1 MFNTFNDILSINK
14 NILFPI
20 YNFNV
25 ETYNIEN
32 NCFDCGSRNPELIS
46 VNNGI
51 FICNKCGINH
61 MTFPPG
67 TSILINKESNLI
79 SEKEL
84 QFLKYGGNKKLYEF
98 ILEQC
103 PSLINLPRKLM
114 YISPLLNLYRNHL
127 LSLVI
132 RGNEICRNK
141 MKNIHNN
148 LSTTQIKDDEI
159 NYLFSN
165 RTTNNNINN
174 YHDLNYIH
182 EEIQNDK
189 KTLKN
194 LNIIYNKPKLKNAIN
209 KLKIEKKELNE
220 TIKTYRKDYSNKS
233 FSTDFDNMNK
243 TSTFNNNDNNLR
255 KSTPIKNIE
264 ISLKSISNRKYS
276 SKSIKK
282 NIRNKFFISNFN
294 LKQNKIN
301 KRKISVNEKDI
312 TKSENSENKKY
323 ERKIKEII
331 INKNINKNSGFINN
345 IHQLNTKTFL
355 EQRRPIQVNLSLQN
369 TIDNSQN
376 TNFNKINSFLA
387 ESDFNET
394 PTIIITNR
402 NKNKKENKNEDSKS
416 VRNYEENFKESINN
430 IHINLNKNL
439 KKKNK
444 KEKEKEKQQK
454 KIVRNLS
461 ENRIKYININ
471 FMKKIKNKLFNKDE
485 INSKNNLKFTKKDNT
500 NTYTNNKK
508 NENTIIFN
516 EKNDNESIQKEN
528 VSQLQ
533 ILPIKIFKKINI
545 KQFKQ
550 KKLLLNNDNNIY
562 NNKKENVK
570 FYKNL
575 KDNYSVK
582 ENRKII
588 SPKRNENNFEIKSEK
603 FTKNKVFNQKEKK
616 SNILCNSYKKI
627 NQLKN
632 VETFK
637 NSIRNKYKREKSK
650 KKC

>member
-20 YNFNV
+20 YNFNA
-25 ETYNIEN
+25 ETNNIEN

-127 LSLVI
+127 LGLVI

-165 RTTNNNINN
+165 RTTSNNINN
-174 YHDLNYIH
+174 YHNLNFIH

-209 KLKIEKKELNE
+209 KLKIEKKEFNE
-220 TIKTYRKDYSNKS
+220 TIKTYRKDFSNKS

-243 TSTFNNNDNNLR
+243 TSTFYNNDNNLR

-301 KRKISVNEKDI
+301 KRKISVDEKDI

-416 VRNYEENFKESINN
+416 VRNYEENLKESINN

-444 KEKEKEKQQK
+444 KEKEKQQK

-471 FMKKIKNKLFNKDE
+471 FMKKIKNKLFNNDE

-508 NENTIIFN
+508 NENIIISN
-516 EKNDNESIQKEN
+516 EKNYNESIQKEN

-550 KKLLLNNDNNIY
+550 KKLLLNNENNIY

-588 SPKRNENNFEIKSEK
+588 SPKRNENNLENKSEK
-603 FTKNKVFNQKEKK
+603 FTKNKIVNKKEKK

-650 KKC
+650 KKS

>member
-165 RTTNNNINN
+165 RTTSNNINN

-243 TSTFNNNDNNLR
+243 TSTFYNNNNNLR

-301 KRKISVNEKDI
+301 KRKISVNEKVI

-416 VRNYEENFKESINN
+416 VRNYEENLKESINN

-439 KKKNK
+439 KNK

-588 SPKRNENNFEIKSEK
+588 SPKRNENNFENKSEK
-603 FTKNKVFNQKEKK
+603 FTKNKIVNNKEKK

>member
-20 YNFNV
+20 YNFNA
-25 ETYNIEN
+25 ETNNIEN

-127 LSLVI
+127 LGLVI

-209 KLKIEKKELNE
+209 KLKIEKKEFNE
-220 TIKTYRKDYSNKS
+220 TIKTYRKDFSNKS

-243 TSTFNNNDNNLR
+243 TSTFYNNDNNLR

-282 NIRNKFFISNFN
+282 NIRNKIFISNFN
-294 LKQNKIN
+294 HKENKIN
-301 KRKISVNEKDI
+301 KRKISVNEKEI

-416 VRNYEENFKESINN
+416 VPNYEENLKESINN

-439 KKKNK
+439 KNK

-508 NENTIIFN
+508 NENIIISN
-516 EKNDNESIQKEN
+516 EKNYNESIQKEN

-550 KKLLLNNDNNIY
+550 KKLLLNNENNIY

-588 SPKRNENNFEIKSEK
+588 SPKRNENNLENKSEK
-603 FTKNKVFNQKEKK
+603 FTKNKIVNNKEKK

-650 KKC
+650 KKS